1 MTSSGTVSRFRQK
14 FQVSKL
20 PLLSGHT
27 DGGGGGGALLNEI
40 SVCVR
45 VHLSSYSN
53 SFQLHSVFSI
63 SSLLKLLRDFS

>member
-27 DGGGGGGALLNEI
+27 DGGGGALLNEI

>member
-27 DGGGGGGALLNEI
+27 DGGGGGALLNEI